1 MTRSSAPTLP
11 LFRMHIL
18 LSVQTLVIILISI
31 NRLSTL
37 TLGYVA
43 SNEFLR
49 WVDFHNML
57 TLPLVSLVASYLLKK
72 LLEHENPARGT
83 LPFQALGLTFAIGV
97 YLLGAGYGDHE
108 VTNYMHLRFCSDDQN
123 SDLCRIVIFNDDE
136 FSHWVWFLG
145 FVLMN
150 VVLLLLQG
158 LRPTTERAAGRDIAL
173 LVANGFFIGLGIFA
187 NLAFEEI
194 GLDLYVVAVLAIL
207 AAVLLWRRGR
217 QPLTIYYAVA
227 YWLGLIGTA
236 VYKVV
241 SSQ

>member
-1 MTRSSAPTLP
+1 MTPTSTIP
-11 LFRMHIL
+11 LSRLHIL
-18 LSVQTLVIILISI
+18 LSIQTLVVILLSI

-72 LLEHENPARGT
+72 LLEDKNPAQGT
-83 LPFQALGLTFAIGV
+83 LSFQALGLTFAIGV

-108 VTNYMHLRFCSDDQN
+108 VTNYMHLRFCSDDQS

-150 VVLLLLQG
+150 VALLLLQG
-158 LRPTTERAAGRDIAL
+158 LRPATERAAGRDIVL

-207 AAVLLWRRGR
+207 ALVLLWRRGR

-227 YWLGLIGTA
+227 YCLGLVGTA
-236 VYKVV
+236 VYKSVIG
-241 SSQ
+241 